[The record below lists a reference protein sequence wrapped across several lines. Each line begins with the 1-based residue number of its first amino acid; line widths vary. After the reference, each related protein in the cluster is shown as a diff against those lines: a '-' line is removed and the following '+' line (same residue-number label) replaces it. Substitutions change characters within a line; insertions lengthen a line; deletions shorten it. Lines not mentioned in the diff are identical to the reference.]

1 MKQRCAQRLRDLIGA
16 DVPDDELERLV
27 RVDAS
32 LRLAAAHDRRRRRA
46 RGTKNPCRR
55 STDDGS

>member
-16 DVPDDELERLV
+16 EVPDDELERLA

-32 LRLAAAHDRRRRRA
+32 LRLAAAHDRRCPHAPR
-46 RGTKNPCRR
+46 TKNARRR

>member
-16 DVPDDELERLV
+16 DAPVDELERLM

-32 LRLAAAHDRRRRRA
+32 LRLAAAHDRRRRHA
-46 RGTKNPCRR
+46 RRTKAARRR